1 LKNVCLVSQLT
12 DTSSD
17 LSEVT
22 RPIVPFGPGVT
33 MPLGSPIPLELTHEV
48 LNSHSPVLSSPILYQ
63 NVNQNSVMS
72 VQNFVNHTQHV
83 E

>member
-1 LKNVCLVSQLT
+1 MKNVCLVSQLT

-22 RPIVPFGPGVT
+22 QPVVPLGPGVI
-33 MPLGSPIPLELTHEV
+33 MPLVSPIPLELTQEV
-48 LNSHSPVLSSPILYQ
+48 LNSQSPVLSSPILYQ
-63 NVNQNSVMS
+63 NVNQNSVMGI
-72 VQNFVNHTQHV
+72 QNFVNHTQHV

>member
-1 LKNVCLVSQLT
+1 LKNVCLVSQFT
-12 DTSSD
+12 DISTD

-22 RPIVPFGPGVT
+22 RPIVPLGPGVV

-48 LNSHSPVLSSPILYQ
+48 LNSQSPVLSSPILYQ
-63 NVNQNSVMS
+63 NVNQNPIMG